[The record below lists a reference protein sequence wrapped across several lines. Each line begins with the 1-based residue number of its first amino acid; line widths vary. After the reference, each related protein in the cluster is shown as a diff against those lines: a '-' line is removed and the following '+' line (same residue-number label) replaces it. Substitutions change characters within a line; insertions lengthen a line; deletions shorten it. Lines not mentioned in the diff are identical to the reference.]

1 MSSQTAHKML
11 DVACYISHVAIY
23 DSGYRGEKIVLQSND
38 NSFIVEV
45 ASCSKRTNDCMV
57 SNHLYSIHFLFI
69 YFSDSSTL
77 PSARGKSNEG
87 LRVSTTGY
95 KLDYVHRKPQ
105 DCTLKYD
112 NKIHNHFYAG
122 ERLSS
127 PRSML
132 RLLISLNMVHA

>member
-1 MSSQTAHKML
+1 MQPYMI
-11 DVACYISHVAIY
+11 VATQ
-23 DSGYRGEKIVLQSND
+23 GEKIVLQSND

-95 KLDYVHRKPQ
+95 KLDYV
-105 DCTLKYD
+105 CTG
-112 NKIHNHFYAG
+112 NHKIVH
-122 ERLSS
+122 LSMII
-127 PRSML
+127 RFITTFIQG
-132 RLLISLNMVHA
+132 RG